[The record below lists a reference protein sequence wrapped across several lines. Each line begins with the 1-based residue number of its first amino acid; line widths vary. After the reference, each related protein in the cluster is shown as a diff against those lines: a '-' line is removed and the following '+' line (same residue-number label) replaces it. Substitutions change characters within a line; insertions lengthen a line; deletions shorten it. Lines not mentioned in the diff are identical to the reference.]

1 MKFGVP
7 KETVAGER
15 RVALV
20 PDTVA
25 KLVKDGH
32 EVLVEPGAGSAA
44 GFPDDAYRTAGAKP
58 GDAWSADVVCKVQKP
73 SGVEVGKLRERAAL
87 IGQLQAA
94 TSADLLQQLAQR
106 RVTAFSLELLPRI
119 TRAQSMDV
127 LSSQATAAGYK
138 AVLLAAETTPKFFP
152 MLVTAA
158 GTLSPARVLVLGA
171 GVAGLQAIATAR
183 RLGAIVSAFDVRPAV
198 KEQVES
204 LGAKFL
210 VMAEQVQ
217 AEGAGGYAKELSA
230 DQHQRELDFL
240 AASVKDVDVV
250 ITTAAI
256 PGKRAPILLT
266 RTAVRGMR
274 PGSVIVDL
282 AAESGGNCE
291 LTQAGTTVTQE
302 GVTIIG
308 PVNLPATL
316 PLHSSQMYSRNIATF
331 LSHVVK
337 DGKLEPDMADEITKA
352 TCVTHDGKVLR
363 S

>member
-1 MKFGVP
+1 MKLGVP
-7 KETVAGER
+7 KETLAGER

-32 EVLVEPGAGSAA
+32 AVVVEPGAGVAA
-44 GFPDDAYRTAGAKP
+44 GFTDEVYRAAGASL
-58 GDAWSADVVCKVQKP
+58 GDPWAADVVCKVQKP
-73 SGVEVGKLRERAAL
+73 SQAEAGKLRDGAAL
-87 IGQLQAA
+87 VGLFQAA
-94 TSADLLQQLAQR
+94 TNPELLQQLAGR
-106 RVTAFSLELLPRI
+106 RVTTFSLERLPRI

-127 LSSQATAAGYK
+127 LSSQASAAGYK
-138 AVLLAAETTPKFFP
+138 AVLLAAETVPKFFP

-183 RLGAIVSAFDVRPAV
+183 RLGAIVSGFDVRAAV

-210 VMAEQVQ
+210 AMEEQVQ

-240 AASVKDVDVV
+240 ARSVKDADVV

-256 PGKRAPILLT
+256 PGKRAPILVT
-266 RTAVRGMR
+266 RAAVEAMR

-282 AAESGGNCE
+282 AAETGGNCE
-291 LTQAGTTVTQE
+291 LTQAGTPVVHQ
-302 GVTIIG
+302 GVTILG

-316 PLHSSQMYSRNIATF
+316 PLHASQMYARNVATF
-331 LSHVVK
+331 LGHVVK
-337 DGKLEPDMADEITKA
+337 DGKLQLDFADEITKA
-352 TCVTHDGKVLR
+352 TCVTHDGKVLM

>member
-1 MKFGVP
+1 MKLGVP
-7 KETVAGER
+7 KETLAGER

-25 KLVKDGH
+25 KLVKGGH
-32 EVLVEPGAGSAA
+32 EVVVEPGAGMSAGFTDDAFRAA
-44 GFPDDAYRTAGAKP
+44 GASV

-73 SGVEVGKLRERAAL
+73 SAAEAGKTRAGAAL
-87 IGQLQAA
+87 VGLFQAA
-94 TSADLLQQLAQR
+94 TNPELIADLARR
-106 RVTAFSLELLPRI
+106 RVTTFSLERLPRI

-138 AVLLAAETTPKFFP
+138 AVLLAAETVPKFFP

-183 RLGAIVSAFDVRPAV
+183 RLGAIVSGFDVRPAV

-210 VMAEQVQ
+210 VMEEQVQ
-217 AEGAGGYAKELSA
+217 AEGTGGYAKELSE
-230 DQHQRELDFL
+230 DQHRRELEFL
-240 AASVKDVDVV
+240 ARAVKDADVV
-250 ITTAAI
+250 VSTAAI
-256 PGKRAPILLT
+256 PGKRAPVLVT
-266 RTAVRGMR
+266 RAAVEAMR

-282 AAESGGNCE
+282 AAETGGNCE
-291 LTQAGTTVTQE
+291 LTKADASVVHH
-302 GVTIIG
+302 GVTILG

-316 PLHSSQMYSRNIATF
+316 PLHASQMYARNVSSF
-331 LSHVVK
+331 LTHLAK
-337 DGKLEPDMADEITKA
+337 DGTLHLDFADEITKT
-352 TCVTHDGKVLR
+352 TCVTHDGKVLM